1 MVPAAE
7 KKDMAIL
14 RSHRPAASVHPLSES
29 EACPPPEKVVSVLL
43 ISPFEE
49 DHVFLHN
56 LFSHSKWHL
65 KAVRSW
71 RDALSHLAD
80 HTTPVV
86 LCEREVADSTW
97 KQVLSELSHLPD
109 VPLLILTSRLADDY
123 FWAEV
128 LNLGG
133 YDVLMKPFD
142 QTEVVRVVSL
152 AWLNWKNCRERARKA
167 NLSAPILALAAGL

>member
-1 MVPAAE
+1 MPATE
-7 KKDMAIL
+7 KKDVAVL
-14 RSHRPAASVHPLSES
+14 RSHGPAANVHPLSES
-29 EACPPPEKVVSVLL
+29 EACPPPEKAVSVLL

-49 DHVFLHN
+49 DHIFLSN

-65 KAVRSW
+65 KAVPSW

-80 HTTPVV
+80 NTVPVV
-86 LCEREVADSTW
+86 LCERELPDSTW
-97 KQVLSELSHLPD
+97 KHVLSEISHLPD
-109 VPLLILTSRLADDY
+109 TPLLILTSRLADDY

-142 QTEVVRVVSL
+142 HTEVIRVISL
-152 AWLNWKNCRERARKA
+152 AWLNWKTCRERARKKTVV
-167 NLSAPILALAAGL
+167 APILALAAGL